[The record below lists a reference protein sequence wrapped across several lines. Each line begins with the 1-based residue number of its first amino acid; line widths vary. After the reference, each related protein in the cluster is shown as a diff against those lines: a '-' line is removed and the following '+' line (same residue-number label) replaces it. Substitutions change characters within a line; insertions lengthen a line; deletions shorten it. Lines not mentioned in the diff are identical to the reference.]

1 MNVTKIEAIIQEI
14 TQKILD
20 AYPKEAQSALLLGC
34 DRPEQLSRDF
44 VDSLE
49 AVKWLNPDQLQQTQ
63 GLVIKSLSISQ
74 LASVVSL
81 QTPDYATQVIQR
93 YLLAGKPVWVLQ
105 TELPEQTKGL
115 KYGLR
120 QQLQNLQTQAER
132 YGIVFLTPETWSLV
146 CDTRGRKAKTE
157 AVTFITEKQLQKL
170 MRQKDFQLPA
180 GSRLTPLARD
190 FAMAHHLTI

>member
-1 MNVTKIEAIIQEI
+1 MNVTKIEALIQEI

-20 AYPKEAQSALLLGC
+20 AYPQEAQATLLLGC
-34 DRPEQLSRDF
+34 DRPEQLPRDF

-49 AVKWLNPDQLQQTQ
+49 AVNWLNPEQTQ
-63 GLVIKSLSISQ
+63 QARGLVIKSLSISQ
-74 LASVVSL
+74 LASVAAL
-81 QTPDYATQVIQR
+81 QTPDYATQLIQR

-115 KYGLR
+115 KYSLR
-120 QQLQNLQTQAER
+120 QELQTLQTRVER
-132 YGIVFLTPETWSLV
+132 YGLVFLTPETWSLV
-146 CDTRGRKAKTE
+146 GAARVRKAKNE
-157 AVTFITEKQLQKL
+157 AVTFITEKQLQEL
-170 MRQKDFQLPA
+170 LLQKDFQLPA